1 MRKLYLH
8 IGTPK
13 TGTTLLQFIFR
24 DKSDD
29 MQSEGI
35 YYADFGD
42 YARQIF
48 GGEIPDS
55 RGYFEKL
62 ATNAPEKCDVL
73 ISTEFLAGTSPL
85 VGRVGIKDLAE
96 SLKKAT
102 DGLFEVKIIIYLRRI
117 DLWLESKY
125 MQYISG
131 GLGMDI
137 SFKEYLK
144 LNDIDNF
151 DFNKVVTAYAEVFRK
166 KNMIVRIYDK
176 KHLPEKNS
184 LVNQFAD
191 ILTLPCL
198 KDIDLSKYSTT
209 QSNSGF
215 NRTAVEIARLCMPQA
230 TKEEQKEIRRILSYA
245 SRKVPFQKNIFF
257 TMDERRKLLELKKSS
272 YDLIAK
278 EYFPDLKGNLFS
290 ELEDMGE
297 PNEKL
302 TVEDTA
308 RTLIMAVL
316 APSPHEH
323 ILTMRSLLVL
333 YKIETALK
341 KSRLLKGCGR
351 LIMKICGIKDK
362 EK

>member
-24 DKSDD
+24 DKSED

-35 YYADFGD
+35 YYTDDFND
-42 YARQIF
+42 YARKIF
-48 GGEIPDS
+48 GGVIPDTEK
-55 RGYFEKL
+55 YFKQL
-62 ATNAPEKCDVL
+62 AAITPDKCDVL

-85 VGRVGIKDLAE
+85 VGRVDINELAQNLRKSTE
-96 SLKKAT
+96 
-102 DGLFEVKIIIYLRRI
+102 GLFEVKIIIYLRRM

-131 GLGMDI
+131 GLGLDI
-137 SFKEYLK
+137 SFKEYLI
-144 LNDIDNF
+144 LNDIENF
-151 DFNKVVTAYAEVFRK
+151 DFNKVVSAYANAFNKE
-166 KNMIVRIYDK
+166 NMVVRIYDK
-176 KHLPEKNS
+176 KYLPEKNS

-191 ILTLPCL
+191 ILNLPCL
-198 KDIDLSKYSTT
+198 KNIDLKKYSNT

-215 NRTAVEIARLCMPQA
+215 NSTAVEIARLCMPQA

-257 TMDERRKLLELKKSS
+257 TMEERKKLLEAKKNS
-272 YDLIAK
+272 YELIGR

-290 ELEDMGE
+290 ELENMGE
-297 PNEKL
+297 PNTKL
-302 TVEDTA
+302 SVENTA
-308 RTLIMAVL
+308 RTLIMAIL

-323 ILTMRSLLVL
+323 ILTMRSLLIL
-333 YKIETALK
+333 FKLETALK
-341 KSRLLKGCGR
+341 KNRVIKGLGR
-351 LIMKICGIKDK
+351 VIMRIFGIKDK
-362 EK
+362 